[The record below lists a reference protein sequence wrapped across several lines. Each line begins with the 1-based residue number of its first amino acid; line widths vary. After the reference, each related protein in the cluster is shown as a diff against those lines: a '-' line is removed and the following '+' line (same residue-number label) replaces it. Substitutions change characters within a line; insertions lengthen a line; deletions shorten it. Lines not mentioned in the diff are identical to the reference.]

1 MNPIEEKEMIKPRA
15 LAVLFI
21 SIGLLLSLESCAK
34 PPIEE
39 MENAESALTRAENNP
54 DAAAYAE
61 DSLIRARDARN
72 RMQVEAEAKRYDTAR
87 AYAAETINAAE
98 KALADG
104 RAAAVRARE
113 DAVNL
118 IATLK
123 DSLEE
128 TEKALAAA
136 RKIPRS
142 SLDFEAL
149 SDGLE
154 NARRLIA
161 HAEVAVAGNR
171 LREALDRG
179 RAARAALGDLMAA
192 ISAGARE
199 VSRKQ

>member
-1 MNPIEEKEMIKPRA
+1 MIKSRA
-15 LAVLFI
+15 LVVFFVSL
-21 SIGLLLSLESCAK
+21 GLLLYLGGCAK
-34 PPIEE
+34 PPTEE
-39 MENAESALTRAENNP
+39 MENAESALTRAENDP

-72 RMQVEAEAKRYDTAR
+72 RMQTEAEAKRYDTAR

-98 KALADG
+98 KAIADG

-113 DAVNL
+113 DAANL
-118 IATLK
+118 IAALK
-123 DSLEE
+123 DSLAEA
-128 TEKALAAA
+128 EKALAAA
-136 RKIPRS
+136 REIPHS

-149 SDGLE
+149 NDDLE

-161 HAEVAVAGNR
+161 QAEVAAAGNR
-171 LREALDRG
+171 SREALDRG